1 MDYTNY
7 ILANFNI
14 TTLIERNKMNQ
25 ILFMVDQ
32 CYKNATV
39 FCG

>member
-14 TTLIERNKMNQ
+14 TTLIERNNINQ

-32 CYKNATV
+32 CYKNETV